1 MNIGSLNESAT
12 QMQKPN
18 MKNFNHGFSK
28 TIKYTFTIFNF
39 CLLALACNA
48 AQPNFWIQYSA
59 SYHQVGDNTPT
70 PEAEHP
76 FYISGGSNIDSGKI
90 INAKLKTPSGLEKN
104 FANEDFKNASF
115 HFDYVN
121 INSLIFD
128 FPTGNYTLTVQTDLG
143 ILKKTTKF
151 YSPQFS
157 KAPRIRA
164 GNNTI
169 WLNGYLCVVD
179 NKKSCSISWATPD
192 KPIDNINIRLTDDK
206 YNEFYSQDIS
216 KNSTSFE
223 IPLSALNS
231 MPEEK
236 IYGTISFNSERNG
249 DIRTQFY
256 LYKQIITSPF
266 QFIITHSFTQTDNLT
281 IEECKGDSATLYY
294 DFGPYNVI
302 IYGGF
307 SGIVNGPK
315 GTKFALTAGS
325 PTGSAYNSG
334 PIKNKAELDKAFP
347 EGTYSIGNQ
356 SATLKGSAYPNSG
369 SPIKITSVNGKTP
382 RWSNGKLILNPK
394 IQNVISWTPFNITP
408 KKFET
413 SGQIFF
419 EVRSNTNVTSTLL
432 YKESGIIS
440 DDKTI
445 FNTYTIPPNTLKS
458 NMDTLMQVKYFLAS
472 SIDLKTMSAGAY
484 SIATYVWISAE

>member
-1 MNIGSLNESAT
+1 M
-12 QMQKPN
+12 
-18 MKNFNHGFSK
+18 
-28 TIKYTFTIFNF
+28 
-39 CLLALACNA
+39 ALACSA
-48 AQPNFWIQYSA
+48 AQPDFWIQYSA
-59 SYHQVGDNTPT
+59 SYNQVGDNTPT

-76 FYISGGSNIDSGKI
+76 FYISGDSNIDSGKI
-90 INAKLKTPSGLEKN
+90 INARLKTPSGLEKN

-115 HFDYVN
+115 HFDYVKL
-121 INSLIFD
+121 SALVLD
-128 FPTGNYTLTVQTDLG
+128 FPTGNYTLTAQTDTG
-143 ILKKTTKF
+143 NVTKTNRF
-151 YSPQFS
+151 FAPQFPT
-157 KAPRIRA
+157 APRIRA

-169 WLNGYLCVVD
+169 WLNGYICVVD
-179 NKKSCSISWATPD
+179 NKKSCSISWAPPD
-192 KPIDNINIRLTDDK
+192 KPIDNIYVQLTDDK
-206 YNEFYSQDIS
+206 YNEFYSQTIS

-231 MPEEK
+231 MPQER
-236 IYGTISFNSERNG
+236 IYATVSFNFSGNG
-249 DIRTQFY
+249 DIKTQFY
-256 LYKQIITSPF
+256 LYKQIINSPF
-266 QFIITHSFTQTDNLT
+266 QFVITHSFTQTDNLT
-281 IEECKGDSATLYY
+281 IEECRGNSATLYY

-302 IYGGF
+302 IYGGL

-356 SATLKGSAYPNSG
+356 SATLKGSVYPNSG

-413 SGQIFF
+413 NGEIFF
-419 EVRSNTNVTSTLL
+419 EVRSNTAVTTTLIH
-432 YKESGIIS
+432 KESGVIS
-440 DDKTI
+440 DDKTL
-445 FNTYTIPPNTLKS
+445 FNTYTIPPNTFKS
-458 NMDTLMQVKYFLAS
+458 NMDTLMQVKYILAS

-484 SIATYVWISAE
+484 SIATYVWIAAE